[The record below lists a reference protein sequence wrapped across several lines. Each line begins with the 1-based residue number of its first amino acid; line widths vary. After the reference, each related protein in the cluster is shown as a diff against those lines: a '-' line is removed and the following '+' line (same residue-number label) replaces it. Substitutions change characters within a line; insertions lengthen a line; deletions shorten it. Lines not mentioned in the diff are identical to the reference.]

1 MSRSIAL
8 DLLLGK
14 QGNGSASEA
23 SQAFTFSRRALF
35 LTGAQTAIGG
45 LLVTRMAWLAIAE
58 NERYKLLAESNRVNL
73 TLVPPR
79 RGWLV
84 DRNGHPIAINRTDF
98 RVDLIPDRVI
108 DAERTIDQLAR
119 LLDLDADERARIAR
133 DLAAAA
139 GYQPVQVAE
148 NLPWEKF
155 AAISVRLPDLPGVA
169 PARGF
174 SRYYPDGA
182 AVGHLVGYVGAASAR
197 QYEESKDPLL
207 ITPGFKVGKDGLE
220 RTLEDRLRGQPGA
233 RRSEVTARGK
243 LVRELTAR
251 ADVPGETVKLTIDAG
266 LQDYTARRLGL
277 ESGAAVVID
286 ARSGGILAM
295 ASMPAYDP
303 NSFSDGIGRRE
314 WAMLRD
320 DDHIPLLNK
329 TLQALYPPGS
339 TLKPMAAL
347 AALADGVDPEA
358 HVFCPGGYRLG
369 NRFFRCLGRHGPV
382 TMRRAI
388 AKSCNTYFYTIGHR
402 IGYDKIAAVARQFG
416 LGQQFDLPVASQRYG
431 TIPDSA
437 WKQRKYKQQWSAS
450 DTLNATIGQGYVIVN
465 PLQLAVMASR
475 LASGRALAPRL
486 LADTPSA
493 GAALPFPAEH
503 FAIVRQAMSQVVN
516 GDGTAGRSR
525 LPLADV
531 RLAGKTGTAQVRKI
545 AGAQRGG
552 VGVPWKYRDHGLFVF
567 FVPDDNPVYAGA
579 VVIDHGVGG
588 SRAAAPV
595 ASDMMLYLYDRAAAM
610 AKLETLE
617 AGWGG
622 DLKTRT
628 AAKATAIAS
637 PEPPPP
643 TPSSPAAPAPVPS
656 PTPDAAVTA
665 TAPTPAPADDPE

>member
-1 MSRSIAL
+1 MSRSIVL

-35 LTGAQTAIGG
+35 LAGAQTAVGG
-45 LLVTRMAWLAIAE
+45 LLVARMAWLAIAE

-108 DAERTIDQLAR
+108 DADHTIDQLAR
-119 LLDLDADERARIAR
+119 LLDLDADERNRIAR
-133 DLAAAA
+133 DLAGAA

-182 AVGHLVGYVGAASAR
+182 AVGHLVGYVGAASAK

-220 RTLEDRLRGQPGA
+220 RTLEERLRGKPGA

-243 LVRELTAR
+243 LVRELTSR
-251 ADVPGETVKLTIDAG
+251 ADVPGQTVRLTIDAG
-266 LQDYTARRLGL
+266 LQDYAARRLGL

-286 ARSGGILAM
+286 ARDGGILAM

-303 NSFSDGIGRRE
+303 NSFSDGIGRGE
-314 WAMLRD
+314 WAMLRE

-347 AALADGVDPEA
+347 AALAEGVDPED

-382 TMRRAI
+382 NMRRAI

-416 LGQQFDLPVASQRYG
+416 LGQEFDLPVASQRYG

-486 LADTPSA
+486 LADKQPA
-493 GAALPFPAEH
+493 GNPLPFPPEH
-503 FAIVRQAMSQVVN
+503 FAVVRQAMSQVVN

-525 LPLADV
+525 LPLEDI

-545 AGAQRGG
+545 AGGQRGG

-622 DLKTRT
+622 DLKTRM
-628 AAKATAIAS
+628 AAKAAS
-637 PEPPPP
+637 I
-643 TPSSPAAPAPVPS
+643 AAPAPP
-656 PTPDAAVTA
+656 PLPDEL
-665 TAPTPAPADDPE
+665 PAPSSNQAVDDPE

>member
-84 DRNGHPIAINRTDF
+84 DRNVHPIAINRTDF

-182 AVGHLVGYVGAASAR
+182 AVGNIVGYVGAASAR

-251 ADVPGETVKLTIDAG
+251 ADVPG
-266 LQDYTARRLGL
+266 
-277 ESGAAVVID
+277 
-286 ARSGGILAM
+286 
-295 ASMPAYDP
+295 
-303 NSFSDGIGRRE
+303 
-314 WAMLRD
+314 
-320 DDHIPLLNK
+320 
-329 TLQALYPPGS
+329 
-339 TLKPMAAL
+339 
-347 AALADGVDPEA
+347 
-358 HVFCPGGYRLG
+358 
-369 NRFFRCLGRHGPV
+369 
-382 TMRRAI
+382 
-388 AKSCNTYFYTIGHR
+388 
-402 IGYDKIAAVARQFG
+402 
-416 LGQQFDLPVASQRYG
+416 
-431 TIPDSA
+431 
-437 WKQRKYKQQWSAS
+437 
-450 DTLNATIGQGYVIVN
+450 
-465 PLQLAVMASR
+465 
-475 LASGRALAPRL
+475 
-486 LADTPSA
+486 
-493 GAALPFPAEH
+493 
-503 FAIVRQAMSQVVN
+503 
-516 GDGTAGRSR
+516 
-525 LPLADV
+525 
-531 RLAGKTGTAQVRKI
+531 
-545 AGAQRGG
+545 
-552 VGVPWKYRDHGLFVF
+552 
-567 FVPDDNPVYAGA
+567 
-579 VVIDHGVGG
+579 
-588 SRAAAPV
+588 
-595 ASDMMLYLYDRAAAM
+595 
-610 AKLETLE
+610 
-617 AGWGG
+617 
-622 DLKTRT
+622 
-628 AAKATAIAS
+628 
-637 PEPPPP
+637 
-643 TPSSPAAPAPVPS
+643 
-656 PTPDAAVTA
+656 
-665 TAPTPAPADDPE
+665 